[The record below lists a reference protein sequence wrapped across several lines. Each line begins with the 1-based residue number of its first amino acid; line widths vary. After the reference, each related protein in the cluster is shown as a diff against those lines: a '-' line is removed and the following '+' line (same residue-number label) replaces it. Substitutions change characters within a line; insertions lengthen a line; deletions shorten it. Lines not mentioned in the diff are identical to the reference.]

1 MPDSWSIRQR
11 LQKYQLC
18 ICTRTL
24 KTIRIDPLVKSTKNK
39 QKVDEILK
47 TVQDMKLDTELLK
60 KIKLG

>member
-1 MPDSWSIRQR
+1 M
-11 LQKYQLC
+11 
-18 ICTRTL
+18 
-24 KTIRIDPLVKSTKNK
+24 IRIDPLIKSMKHK